1 MKQFT
6 KNDDE
11 FICMN
16 CGKKVEKLGYTSR
29 DHCNHCLCSIHI
41 DINPGDRANDCRGI
55 LRPEQVL
62 LDNKK
67 GGYVIEYKCER
78 CGEKHRN
85 KAAEDDDINLLIK
98 YSVGTG
104 LL

>member
-16 CGKKVEKLGYTSR
+16 CGQKVEKLGYTSR

-78 CGEKHRN
+78 CGKKHRN

>member
-6 KNDDE
+6 KRDE
-11 FICMN
+11 SFICEN
-16 CGKKVEKLGYTSR
+16 CGKEVNKLGYTSR

-41 DINPGDRANDCRGI
+41 DNMPGDRANECHGI
-55 LRPEQVL
+55 LRPVQVL

-78 CGEKHRN
+78 CGEERRN
-85 KAAEDDDINLLIK
+85 KAADDDDMNLLIK
-98 YSVGTG
+98 YSVSTG